1 MIKLERQRKNLG
13 KQIDI
18 TLYVDDKPQYID
30 RIPGDTKENLILAIQ
45 RQILN
50 KYAQKL
56 ANRLLSQIGQP
67 SQRFGQFAR
76 SVQRLPQEGYIP
88 ALTNKLG
95 QLGRYVEYYPNRR
108 TKKDFHTL
116 MEVIKHYEEREPAH
130 CLIKSQA

>member
-1 MIKLERQRKNLG
+1 MIRLVRYLNLLEEKVSL
-13 KQIDI
+13 IF
-18 TLYVDDKPQYID
+18 LVDGRSRYID
-30 RIPGDTKENLILAIQ
+30 DVPFDTPEHLLSKLQ
-45 RQILN
+45 RQQLN
-50 KYAQKL
+50 KYAQHI

-67 SQRFGQFAR
+67 SQRFGRFAR